1 MAGPESDSVVVIGGG
16 VIGIACAHYLNEA
29 GYVVTV
35 LESGTLA
42 AGCSYGNCGYICPSH
57 VLPLATPG
65 ALREGVLSVLNPSAT
80 YRIKPRLETAFIRWL
95 WQFARRCSTLQM
107 LETAEHLSAILE
119 SSAAEYRRLLADEID
134 GTEYRQSGL
143 LYAFQTTKAA
153 EAFSA
158 SERTVAARHG
168 VRSSW
173 IDGVDL
179 SDFDGALKPGL
190 AGGVLFPDDASL
202 RPDRLTAQWIALLK
216 DRGVIFRE
224 GVRFENVVRSGRL
237 ITAIETSEGPM
248 KADHFVLAAG
258 AISGRL
264 ASHFGKA
271 LPVEPGKGYSITL
284 DRPEGSPHV
293 PMLFLE
299 HHVGITPFDTG
310 FRIGSMM
317 EFAGFDTSI
326 PRRRLQQLRASA
338 SHYLSGDLPTVNIEE
353 WYGWRPMT
361 WDSLPIIGA
370 MPDTDNVSLAT
381 GHNMLGLTLAP
392 ATGKLVAEHVQG
404 RTPHIDSSPYSAAR
418 FN

>member
-1 MAGPESDSVVVIGGG
+1 MEGQKSDCVVVIGGG
-16 VIGIACAHYLNEA
+16 VVGIACAHYLNEA
-29 GYVVTV
+29 GYAVTV

-42 AGCSYGNCGYICPSH
+42 AACSYGNCGYICPSH

-65 ALREGVLSVLNPSAT
+65 ALREGVLSVLNPSAAF
-80 YRIKPRLETAFIRWL
+80 RIRPRLDASFIRWL
-95 WQFARRCSTLQM
+95 WQFAKHCSTRQM
-107 LETAEHLSAILE
+107 LKTAAHLNAILE
-119 SSAAEYRRLLADEID
+119 SSAAEYSRLLADEI
-134 GTEYRQSGL
+134 GGAEYRQSGL
-143 LYAFQTTKAA
+143 LYAFQNAEAA

-158 SERTVAARHG
+158 NERTVAARLD

-173 IDGVDL
+173 IEGADL
-179 SDFDGALKPGL
+179 RDFDSALKPGL

-224 GVRFENVVRSGRL
+224 GVRFEIVERSGRL
-237 ITAIETSEGPM
+237 ITAIETSDGSM
-248 KADHFVLAAG
+248 SADHYVLAAG

-264 ASHFGKA
+264 ASHFGEA

-284 DRPEGSPHV
+284 DRPDQSPHV
-293 PMLFLE
+293 PMLFPE
-299 HHVGITPFDTG
+299 HHVGITPFDSG

-317 EFAGFDTSI
+317 EFVGFDTSI
-326 PRRRLQQLRASA
+326 PQRRLNQLRASA
-338 SHYLSGDLPTVNIEE
+338 SRYLSDDLPAANIEE

-370 MPDTDNVSLAT
+370 MPGTDNVSLAT

-404 RTPHIDSSPYSAAR
+404 RTPHIDPSPYSAAR